1 MSLPTAASVVS
12 TGLGAYP
19 TVFYDRV
26 ALDTLRSNLFLYPA
40 CDLKQMPDKSGV
52 AMQIF
57 DYTALAANTT
67 AATEGTPG
75 AGQALTQNTKTITL
89 SNYVDYVSF
98 SHKVVLTAI
107 SDTVAEG
114 AKELAYRGALS
125 VDTVI
130 ATTLDTAANSDSATR
145 IEISDGSYMSAAKS
159 RQAAMSLRSVNVK
172 TKDNGKFFGVIG
184 SLQAFDLIN
193 DSGAGGFIDL
203 MKYTEANAQKL
214 QSGVPSNNF
223 IGEVGGVEWY
233 ESNALP
239 TETNWQSSA
248 HNAYHAYV
256 IGKNAVIAS
265 SLGKTQLGQKNFSV
279 KVSKFDQ
286 PIALDPANMIA
297 AAASYNFFF
306 GVSVRTGST
315 NGFRR
320 IRSESSIG

>member
-1 MSLPTAASVVS
+1 MALPTAAGVIS
-12 TGLGAYP
+12 TGLAAYP
-19 TVFYDRV
+19 AIYYDRV
-26 ALDTLRSNLFLYPA
+26 ALETLRSNLFLYPA

-57 DYTALAANTT
+57 DYTALIANTT
-67 AATEGTPG
+67 AATEGAPNGNGVT
-75 AGQALTQNTKTITL
+75 LNQNVRTLTL

-98 SHKVVLTAI
+98 SNKVVLTAI

-114 AKELAYRGALS
+114 AAELAYRGALT

-130 ATTLDTAANSDSATR
+130 STLLDSVAAGDSATR
-145 IEISDGSYMSAAKS
+145 IDVNDGSYMSAAKS

-172 TKDNGKFFGVIG
+172 PKANGSFYGILPSVM
-184 SLQAFDLIN
+184 AFDLIN
-193 DSGAGGFIDL
+193 DSSTGGFIDL
-203 MKYTEANAQKL
+203 FKYTDSQKANL
-214 QSGVPSNNF
+214 EVPASNR
-223 IGEVGGVEWY
+223 IGIVGGVEWF

-239 TETNWQSSA
+239 TEAAWQTTS
-248 HNAYHAYV
+248 HTAYHAYV
-256 IGKNAVIAS
+256 VGKNGLIAS
-265 SLGKTQLGQKNFSV
+265 SLGKTQLAQKNFAV

-286 PIALDPANMIA
+286 PIAVDPANQIA

-306 GVSVRTGST
+306 GVVQRTGAT